1 MLDPQ
6 VAESRKLSHDRGGG
20 RLILPTGGNLHSYF
34 FAFGDYDGLAI
45 CEFPDNTAAAA
56 CSMTAASTGAF
67 SRFETVSLLT
77 AKEAEAAMKRAR
89 DTKTGYKPPHA

>member
-1 MLDPQ
+1 
-6 VAESRKLSHDRGGG
+6 
-20 RLILPTGGNLHSYF
+20 
-34 FAFGDYDGLAI
+34 
-45 CEFPDNTAAAA
+45 
-56 CSMTAASTGAF
+56 MTAASTGAF